1 MNNSLGST
9 NRALK
14 TKQIDSPMKEEKAMK
29 RMTFT
34 AITLGIVAI
43 ITAVAISQSTITA
56 QEPTAGHVKF
66 GIEGTWDMQVTFV
79 DCTNGVPLS
88 TTPGKSLVSYNQ
100 GGTYIE
106 EASGTPPSRRYP
118 GLGVWRHVQAR
129 NYAVA
134 FKVFQYNADGT
145 SNGRIVVNAEVEHN
159 LDDTLTSTAVAR
171 FYNAAGDLTV
181 SRCVNSVGTRFTG
194 ED

>member
-1 MNNSLGST
+1 
-9 NRALK
+9 
-14 TKQIDSPMKEEKAMK
+14 MK

-34 AITLGIVAI
+34 AFTIGMMAI
-43 ITAVAISQSTITA
+43 ITAVAISQSTTTA
-56 QEPTAGHVKF
+56 QEPPVKPVTF
-66 GIEGTWDMQVTFV
+66 GIVGTWDLQVTFV
-79 DCTNGVPLS
+79 DCTTGVPLLP
-88 TTPGKSLVSYNQ
+88 PGKSLVSYNQ

-118 GLGVWRHVQAR
+118 GLGVWQHVRAR
-129 NYAVA
+129 TYALA
-134 FKVFQYNADGT
+134 FKIFQYNADGT
-145 SNGRIVVNAEVEHN
+145 SNGRIVVNAETEHN

-171 FYNAAGDLTV
+171 IYNAAGDLIV

>member
-1 MNNSLGST
+1 
-9 NRALK
+9 
-14 TKQIDSPMKEEKAMK
+14 MK

-34 AITLGIVAI
+34 AITFGMMAI
-43 ITAVAISQSTITA
+43 ITAVAISQSTLTA
-56 QEPTAGHVKF
+56 QEAPVVPVGG
-66 GIEGTWDMQVTFV
+66 GIVGTWDLQVTFV
-79 DCTNGVPLS
+79 DCTTGVPLLP
-88 TTPGKSLVSYNQ
+88 PGRSLVSYNR

-106 EASGTPPSRRYP
+106 EASGVPPSRRYP
-118 GLGVWRHVQAR
+118 GLGVWQHRRAR
-129 NYAVA
+129 TYALA
-134 FKVFQYNADGT
+134 FKIFQYNADGT
-145 SNGRIVVNAEVEHN
+145 SNGRIVVNAETEHN

>member
-1 MNNSLGST
+1 
-9 NRALK
+9 
-14 TKQIDSPMKEEKAMK
+14 MKEKNVMK
-29 RMTFT
+29 RTTFT
-34 AITLGIVAI
+34 SITLAIMAIVIAF
-43 ITAVAISQSTITA
+43 AMSQSTIGA
-56 QEPTAGHVKF
+56 QNRPVGPVGF
-66 GIEGTWDMQVTFV
+66 GIAGTWDMQVTFV
-79 DCTNGVPLS
+79 DCTTGVPLFPLLP
-88 TTPGKSLVSYNQ
+88 PGKSLVSYNQ

>member
-1 MNNSLGST
+1 
-9 NRALK
+9 
-14 TKQIDSPMKEEKAMK
+14 MK

-34 AITLGIVAI
+34 AITFGMMGI

-56 QEPTAGHVKF
+56 QEPPVKPARF
-66 GIEGTWDMQVTFV
+66 GIVGTWDMQVTFV
-79 DCTNGVPLS
+79 DCTTGAPLFPQLP
-88 TTPGKSLVSYNQ
+88 PGKSLVSYNQ

-118 GLGVWRHVQAR
+118 GLGVWRHIR
-129 NYAVA
+129 ERSYALA

-159 LDDTLTSTAVAR
+159 LEDTLTSTAVAR

-194 ED
+194 EN

>member
-1 MNNSLGST
+1 
-9 NRALK
+9 
-14 TKQIDSPMKEEKAMK
+14 
-29 RMTFT
+29 
-34 AITLGIVAI
+34 
-43 ITAVAISQSTITA
+43 
-56 QEPTAGHVKF
+56 
-66 GIEGTWDMQVTFV
+66 VTFV
-79 DCTNGVPLS
+79 DCTTGVPLFP
-88 TTPGKSLVSYNQ
+88 PGQSLVSYNQ

-118 GLGVWRHVQAR
+118 GLGVWQHVRAR
-129 NYAVA
+129 TYAVA

-159 LDDTLTSTAVAR
+159 LDELTSTAVAR

-181 SRCVNSVGTRFTG
+181 SRCVNSAGKRFTG